1 MPPAR
6 PARAANAMLDQYWHP
21 SGLCGLL
28 ARTALRTSQ
37 FAFAFAALAAG
48 LYGADLA
55 RATHSSTHAP
65 TNWIYAEVC
74 AALSALTCVVHCF
87 ATVTNVAWCV
97 WDFAVCD
104 FAVCVLW
111 AAAFGVFGPAFLG
124 GRAEGDAG
132 EEWGLTG
139 DVRMRMA
146 VGVDAVCMVLWFV
159 TAVMGCAWCCR
170 ARRVRRKADK
180 LVDSEGAR
188 MSRCVLVGHR
198 RSELVVVA
206 VSCMRTCSEVDVG
219 RWLCLRY

>member
-1 MPPAR
+1 MPPTR

-37 FAFAFAALAAG
+37 FAFAVLAAG

-55 RATHSSTHAP
+55 RATRSRTTAP

-74 AALSALTCVVHCF
+74 AALSALTCAVHCF

-97 WDFAVCD
+97 WDFV
-104 FAVCVLW
+104 VCVLW
-111 AAAFGVFGPAFLG
+111 AAAFGVFGSAFLG

-139 DVRMRMA
+139 DVGRMRAA

-159 TAVMGCAWCCR
+159 TAVMGCAWCCW

-180 LVDSEGAR
+180 LVESDGSEEDGDVE
-188 MSRCVLVGHR
+188 MCVGGTQ
-198 RSELVVVA
+198 A
-206 VSCMRTCSEVDVG
+206 N
-219 RWLCLRY
+219 

>member
-1 MPPAR
+1 MKGERDSSRLTRRPDIHSHPQTPTTTTTSSTSNHPSLTPSRKTTAMPPAR

-139 DVRMRMA
+139 DVRRMRMA
-146 VGVDAVCMVLWFV
+146 VGVDA
-159 TAVMGCAWCCR
+159 A
-170 ARRVRRKADK
+170 K
-180 LVDSEGAR
+180 
-188 MSRCVLVGHR
+188 
-198 RSELVVVA
+198 
-206 VSCMRTCSEVDVG
+206 
-219 RWLCLRY
+219 